1 MIEELVVADLRKV
14 LLQCL
19 NNNTN
24 ESIINVA
31 IDMILNG
38 VHVNLVSKAT
48 GLSVNEI
55 LKWYNNKH

>member
-1 MIEELVVADLRKV
+1 MLEELVVADLRKI

-38 VHVNLVSKAT
+38 VHVNLVYKAT
-48 GLSVNEI
+48 GLSVHEI
-55 LKWYNNKH
+55 LKWYTNKH

>member
-1 MIEELVVADLRKV
+1 MLEELVVADLRKI

-48 GLSVNEI
+48 GLSVYEI
-55 LKWYNNKH
+55 LKWYTNKH